1 MSKIFDRIVQT
12 GVVAVVRTPG
22 AAAAIAAIE
31 ALERGGLL
39 VVEITLTTEGAI
51 RAIEK
56 LADRLGERILLGA
69 GTVLDPETARIA
81 MLAGAEFIV
90 TPSLNPATIEMSL
103 RYSKPVIPGALTP
116 TEVLAAWQAGATAVK
131 VFPCN
136 ALGGASY
143 LRALKGPFPQI
154 ELIPSGGVNL
164 ETTPQLL
171 QAGACAVAAGAELVD
186 AATIASGDFQV
197 LERRAVQYLEAVR
210 QARAKAG

>member
-1 MSKIFDRIVQT
+1 MSKIFDRMVQT
-12 GVVAVVRTPG
+12 GVVSVVRTPG

-31 ALERGGLL
+31 ALERGGLS

-51 RAIEK
+51 RAVEQ
-56 LADRLGERILLGA
+56 LADRFGDRIVLGA

-81 MLAGAEFIV
+81 MLAGAQFIV

-131 VFPCN
+131 VFPCH

-171 QAGACAVAAGAELVD
+171 RAGACAVAAGAELVD

-197 LERRAVQYLEAVR
+197 LERRAAQYLDAVR
-210 QARAKAG
+210 QARTQAG